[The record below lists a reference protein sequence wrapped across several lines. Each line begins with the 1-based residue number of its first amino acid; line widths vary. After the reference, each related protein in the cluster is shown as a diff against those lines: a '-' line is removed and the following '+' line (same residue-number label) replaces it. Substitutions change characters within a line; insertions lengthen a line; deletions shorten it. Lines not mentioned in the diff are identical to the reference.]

1 MPFYWQCTVLE
12 RKCLPLNPII
22 RSSIQTFWDSL
33 RKKIIWM
40 STFNLD
46 MQGRNLIFI
55 IILRNISKRHVL
67 PRQSDSFEMIKLSCN
82 HLRGFE
88 HELMAQRL
96 FPFRIIDIYW
106 KKYQRLPSSEN
117 FSFGVW
123 RMVITW
129 LKNTFLVRGIARIIV
144 ITIVFIIEHV
154 EYVIFNAIL
163 YFCKDFVRTILAIL
177 LHIINGF
184 WVVTKNVQF
193 YHMFYF

>member
-1 MPFYWQCTVLE
+1 
-12 RKCLPLNPII
+12 
-22 RSSIQTFWDSL
+22 
-33 RKKIIWM
+33 
-40 STFNLD
+40 

-144 ITIVFIIEHV
+144 IA
-154 EYVIFNAIL
+154 Y
-163 YFCKDFVRTILAIL
+163 K
-177 LHIINGF
+177 
-184 WVVTKNVQF
+184 
-193 YHMFYF
+193 MFYFAFEYHLQYGQSKSPHFVILPNLREKNAIFTHTCIYCRIMQKVYNLQLMIELGLCTK